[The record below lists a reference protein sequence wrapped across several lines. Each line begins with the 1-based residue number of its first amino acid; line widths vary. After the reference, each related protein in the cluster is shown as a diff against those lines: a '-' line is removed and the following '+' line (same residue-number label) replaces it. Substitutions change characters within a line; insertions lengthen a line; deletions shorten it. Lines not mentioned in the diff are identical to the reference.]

1 MIKKELLASI
11 VLLDGEENYLKLN
24 EEVKKRERAE
34 RWYRVGKKIWRSFE
48 RKQKDHKRSRQTG
61 RALETF

>member
-11 VLLDGEENYLKLN
+11 VLLDGQENYLKLN

-34 RWYRVGKKIWRSFE
+34 RWYRVGKKI
-48 RKQKDHKRSRQTG
+48 
-61 RALETF
+61 